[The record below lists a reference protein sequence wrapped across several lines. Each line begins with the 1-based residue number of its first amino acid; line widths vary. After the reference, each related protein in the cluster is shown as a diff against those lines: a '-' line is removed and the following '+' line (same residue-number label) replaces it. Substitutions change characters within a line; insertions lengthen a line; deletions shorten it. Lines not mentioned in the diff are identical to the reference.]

1 MKNKS
6 LNIFGKLFILFM
18 FVFTANSCFSQPA
31 VDWCN
36 LQYPPSDTIIVGTA
50 YNVYAQVYEPGITE
64 GAGQGAGISAWIGY
78 HTENTDPSTWTNW
91 VAATYNT
98 DAGNNDEYMAEIGS
112 TLPADTYYYASR
124 FIISGGNYQYGG
136 INGFWDGT
144 NNISGFL
151 LINTPT
157 QPAVD
162 WCNLQYPP
170 SDTIIVGTAYNVYAQ
185 VYEPGITEGA
195 GQGAGISAWI
205 GYHTENTDPS
215 TWTNWVAATYNTDAG
230 NNDEYMA
237 EIGNTLPAGTYYYAS
252 RFMISGGNYQY
263 GGINGFW
270 DDTNNIS
277 GILHVNDTTSIIIE
291 NSFSDIN
298 IYPNPVKSILNISF
312 GCHSN
317 NTKLTILN
325 ILGQEMFSK
334 NFKNGGAKQIFD
346 ISILPG
352 GTYIIRIQN
361 NEQMINKPLI
371 IQ

>member
-6 LNIFGKLFILFM
+6 LNIFGKLFIFFM

-36 LQYPPSDTIIVGTA
+36 LQYPPSDTIIVGAA

-91 VAATYNT
+91 VEATYNT

-112 TLPADTYYYASR
+112 TLPYGTYYYASR

-136 INGFWDGT
+136 INGFWDGI
-144 NNISGFL
+144 NNISGVL
-151 LINTPT
+151 LVS
-157 QPAVD
+157 QLAVD

-170 SDTIIVGTAYNVYAQ
+170 SDTIIVGAAYNVYAQ

-215 TWTNWVAATYNTDAG
+215 TWTNWVEATYNTDAG

-237 EIGNTLPAGTYYYAS
+237 EIGSTLPYGTYYYAS
-252 RFMISGGNYQY
+252 RFIISGGNYQY

-270 DDTNNIS
+270 DGINNIS
-277 GILHVNDTTSIIIE
+277 GVLLVTDDLTIII
-291 NSFSDIN
+291 NSFSDVN

-317 NTKLTILN
+317 NIKLTILN

-334 NFKNGGAKQIFD
+334 NFNNGVPKQSFD
-346 ISILPG
+346 ISILHS
-352 GTYIIRIQN
+352 GTYIIKIQN